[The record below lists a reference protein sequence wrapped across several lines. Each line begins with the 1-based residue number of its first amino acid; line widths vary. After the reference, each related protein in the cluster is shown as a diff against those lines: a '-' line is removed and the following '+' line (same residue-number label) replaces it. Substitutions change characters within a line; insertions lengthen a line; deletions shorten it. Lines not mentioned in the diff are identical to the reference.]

1 MGKENGGHI
10 AEIWT
15 YGIRTSMPGYELGL
29 INEEAGSI
37 STNGY
42 ELMSRELI
50 SRKTAAKRK

>member
-1 MGKENGGHI
+1 
-10 AEIWT
+10 
-15 YGIRTSMPGYELGL
+15 MPGYELGL

-50 SRKTAAKRK
+50 SKKTAAKRKQDVSWELTNKKTAIVKRQ